1 MSTDEHRGARVVFT
15 VLGGPLAVLLIA
27 VTAFAITG
35 TLGRQTE
42 SSPLAFAEPVTK
54 VRIGMTNGSVTL
66 RGGVGTSVTG
76 ERVLT
81 RGIQAPAYS
90 ERVEGDTLV
99 IEAHCFPLGNTWCD
113 VSYVLDL
120 PASVE
125 VEVETAVGG
134 IRAFDLT
141 GPLHLRSAT
150 GAVSVEDVSGTLQLE
165 SGAGSVRGTGIGSDE
180 VRAFAGAGSVDLAFA
195 GAPTF
200 VEAATGAGSVDV
212 EVPRDGS
219 TYRIEESPE
228 GDPSIRVAVSTEPT
242 SNRVLKLESGAGG
255 VSVHYPE
262 A

>member
-1 MSTDEHRGARVVFT
+1 MSAVEHRGARVVFS
-15 VLGGPLAVLLIA
+15 VLGGPLAVLLIV

-35 TLGRQTE
+35 TLARQSE
-42 SSPLAFAEPVTK
+42 SSPLVFAEPVTK

-66 RGGVGTSVTG
+66 RGGAGASVTG
-76 ERVLT
+76 ERMLT

-120 PASVE
+120 PSSAA

-134 IRAFDLT
+134 IRAFDMT

-150 GAVSVEDVSGTLQLE
+150 GTVSVEDVSGTLRLE
-165 SGAGSVRGTGIGSDE
+165 SGAGSVRGTGVGSSE
-180 VRAFAGAGSVDLAFA
+180 VRALAGAGSVDLAFVA
-195 GAPTF
+195 APTF
-200 VEAATGAGSVDV
+200 VDTGAGAGSIDI

-219 TYRIEESPE
+219 TYRIDEVLGEDQNTRIAIITDPASP
-228 GDPSIRVAVSTEPT
+228 
-242 SNRVLKLESGAGG
+242 RVLKLESGAGG